1 MIASGLRKMLK
12 GEKTEFT
19 LQNRDGIIFTAK
31 MQGAH
36 II

>member
-12 GEKTEFT
+12 GEKQSLP